1 MTNSFVKGITLVEV
15 VLVIVVLG
23 IIFSIALP
31 EFAKMRERQV
41 LKSGVEEIISSV
53 NKARS
58 RTLASINSF
67 SYGVHFE
74 SDKVIIFKGTSFSS
88 GDANNETV
96 NIVAPASISPINLS
110 GGASDIY
117 FNRLSG
123 APNITGNVVISTTNF
138 TKTITISATGIASV
152 N

>member
-67 SYGVHFE
+67 S
-74 SDKVIIFKGTSFSS
+74 
-88 GDANNETV
+88 
-96 NIVAPASISPINLS
+96 
-110 GGASDIY
+110 
-117 FNRLSG
+117 
-123 APNITGNVVISTTNF
+123 
-138 TKTITISATGIASV
+138 
-152 N
+152 